1 MHLSPTDLIT
11 ACHRLLQLLDDN
23 GRFIISFR
31 GTQQAGKRE
40 KGKLY
45 ETIHIANFLS
55 IFTAN
60 HCEVLVQESEMELS
74 RNLVWHNFVFAKIID

>member
-1 MHLSPTDLIT
+1 MHLSPADLVT

-23 GRFIISFR
+23 GRLIISFR
-31 GTQQAGKRE
+31 GTHEADNRE

-45 ETIHIANFLS
+45 ETIHIADFLS
-55 IFTAN
+55 LFTAN
-60 HCEVLVQESEMELS
+60 HCEVLVQESETELS